1 MPLGDETVK
10 IFLNSKGDKTQVSE
24 DLRAFLNYIDQKE
37 DVDNDFVDALDR
49 EVQKARE
56 NKEWRLEYMT
66 LFMKLQESLEA
77 GKAQGLEIGRAEG
90 RAEGELR
97 RLILQVRKKYDK
109 GISAEETAEMLEET
123 PVLVTKIMD
132 ILKESP
138 ELTDEEIYEKIK

>member
-1 MPLGDETVK
+1 
-10 IFLNSKGDKTQVSE
+10 
-24 DLRAFLNYIDQKE
+24 
-37 DVDNDFVDALDR
+37 
-49 EVQKARE
+49 
-56 NKEWRLEYMT
+56 MT

-77 GKAQGLEIGRAEG
+77 GKAQGLEIG